1 MNFLRNLL
9 ATIVGLFIFTFLCF
23 LVLVGIVSIASTE
36 DEVTLSDASV
46 LHLQINGPIIERKSE
61 DPFAAFNDA
70 LGGGPASVGLKEL
83 KDAIKNAKNDDKVE
97 GIYLE
102 PQSLTSGFGKLEEL
116 REALLDFKSEGKFI
130 IAYSEA
136 YSEADYF
143 LASVADEVYLNPL
156 GMLEFNGL
164 SAELTF
170 FKGTLDK
177 IGVEPQI
184 FKVGDFKSA
193 VEPFTRTDMSEASRL
208 QTEAFVNSI
217 YDVYLEKVASSRE
230 IALNELREI
239 SASMLVQNPAE
250 ALQHKLVTTV
260 GYRDEV
266 YDNIRERLDI
276 DEDKDIDFV
285 SHGKYLKTFTN
296 TKVSDNRIA
305 VIVANG
311 NIVSGKGTEQSIGSD
326 TFAEEIRKARKDDKI
341 KAVVIRINSPG
352 GSALASDIIWRE
364 VKLTQAVKPIIASM
378 SDVAA
383 SGGYYIAM
391 ACDTI
396 VANPTTITGSIGVF
410 GMLPNAQELLE
421 DKLGIT
427 TDVVKTG
434 KYSDIMTIS
443 RPLSDFEMQVFQKS
457 VEEVYETFTNKAA
470 EGRGM
475 TIEDLKA
482 VASGRVWSGVEA
494 KERGLVDVFGGLES
508 AIEIAANQAGVAD
521 DYKINYYPRQK
532 NLVEQLL
539 SELGGE
545 VEAVFMKRNYGQLAP
560 YVQKIKELEELSGI
574 QARMPFDYFIN

>member
-9 ATIVGLFIFTFLCF
+9 ATLVGLFIFTFLCF
-23 LVLVGIVSIASTE
+23 LLLIGIVSIASSE
-36 DEVTLSDASV
+36 EEVTLSDASV

-61 DPFAAFNDA
+61 DPFEAFNEV
-70 LGGGPASVGLKEL
+70 LGGGPTAVGLKEL
-83 KDAIKNAKNDDKVE
+83 KEAIKNAKTDDKVE

-102 PQSLTSGFGKLEEL
+102 PQFLTSGFAKLEEL
-116 REALLDFKSEGKFI
+116 REALLDFRSEGKFV

-143 LASVADEVYLNPL
+143 LASVADEIYLNPL

-164 SAELTF
+164 SAEVTF

-208 QTEAFVNSI
+208 QTESFVNSI
-217 YDVYLEKVASSRE
+217 YDVYLEKVAESRK
-230 IALNELREI
+230 IDLNELRET
-239 SASMLVQNPAE
+239 SSSMLVQNAAE
-250 ALQHKLVTTV
+250 ALQYKLVTTV

-276 DEDKDIDFV
+276 EEDKDIDFV
-285 SHGKYLKTFTN
+285 THGKYLKTVKN

-305 VIVANG
+305 VIIANG
-311 NIVSGKGTEQSIGSD
+311 NIVSGKGTDTSIGSD
-326 TFAEEIRKARKDDKI
+326 TFAEEIRKVRKDDKV
-341 KAVVIRINSPG
+341 KAVVLRINSPG
-352 GSALASDIIWRE
+352 GSALASDVIWRE

-410 GMLPNAQELLE
+410 GMLPNAEELLE
-421 DKLGIT
+421 NKLGIT

-434 KYSDIMTIS
+434 KYSDILTIS
-443 RPLSDFEMQVFQKS
+443 RPLSEFEMQVFQKG
-457 VEEVYETFTNKAA
+457 VEETYETFTNKAA

-475 TIEDLKA
+475 TIEELKA
-482 VASGRVWSGVEA
+482 VASGRVWSGTEA
-494 KERGLVDVFGGLES
+494 KANGLVDVFGGLET
-508 AIEIAANQAGVAD
+508 AIEVAADHAGIAD
-521 DYKINYYPRQK
+521 DYKINYYPKQK
-532 NLVEQLL
+532 NFVEQLV

-545 VEAVFMKRNYGQLAP
+545 MEATFMKKDYGELTP
-560 YVQKIKELEELSGI
+560 YVQKLKQLQELSGI
-574 QARMPFDYFIN
+574 QARMPFDYMIK